1 MHDCNK
7 VYACQGLFRIVRAS
21 DFAILK
27 KNGSKIVSKSFVLLY
42 NVYSSEGFCIRFAP
56 IASKKI
62 GGAVIRNKAK
72 RVIRSMM
79 LEVFRC
85 SYNRFNGMLSLL
97 IIARPALLSRN
108 HATLIKEAKYCINKI
123 MSEAL

>member
-42 NVYSSEGFCIRFAP
+42 YVYSSEGFCIRFAP

-79 LEVFRC
+79 LGVFRC
-85 SYNRFNGMLSLL
+85 SYNRFNGILSLL

-108 HATLIKEAKYCINKI
+108 HAILIKEAKYCINKI

>member
-1 MHDCNK
+1 MHDYNK

-42 NVYSSEGFCIRFAP
+42 SVYSSEGFCIRFAP

-123 MSEAL
+123 TSEAL